1 MKTKF
6 RKSVIAI
13 GGAVV
18 VSLGYIVGLHA
29 QPSSPTPAK
38 PTLTTNWVGCLVAG
52 RNDTI
57 DAIAVGGPHP
67 TVKPEVE
74 IGLRSDGVLVWRKL
88 VK

>member
-1 MKTKF
+1 MKAKF
-6 RKSVIAI
+6 GKSVIAI
-13 GGAVV
+13 AGAMA
-18 VSLGYIVGLHA
+18 VSLGCIVGLHA

-38 PTLTTNWVGCLVAG
+38 PTLETNWVGCLVVG
-52 RNDTI
+52 GNDTI

-67 TVKPEVE
+67 TVKSEVE